1 MKVVQKL
8 LILSSN
14 LKSESGLAFLKD
26 RSIRLLWKLEEKN
39 YLKNYCQSYVFPHQ
53 QILLHYLYHGFKQE
67 IGISIGIRPALF

>member
-26 RSIRLLWKLEEKN
+26 RSIRILWKLEEKN

-53 QILLHYLYHGFKQE
+53 
-67 IGISIGIRPALF
+67 